1 MKQEIKDEIN
11 NIGRGY
17 GVEYDD
23 AETLDQTIKNYWDEG
38 EGADLV
44 DYVKRL
50 KRISK
55 ANEDWDE
62 VKLAINELFDELL
75 RLKDFYESET
85 LRQANDK
92 ERMWETLKK

>member
-1 MKQEIKDEIN
+1 MWDDDVKAELHRI
-11 NIGRGY
+11 

-23 AETLDQTIKNYWDEG
+23 AETLDQIIKNYWDEG

-44 DYVKRL
+44 DYLMRL